1 MSGARHPLIELDWRA
16 ATQRKWAD
24 GRKRYGTEFVGLHPL
39 EELYA
44 EQIDG
49 INYAREWA
57 TRDGANLD
65 FCLSQ
70 QARLSE
76 LATET
81 REEWLR
87 IRPGGGEK

>member
-1 MSGARHPLIELDWRA
+1 MTGDRCPLILLDWRE

-24 GRKRYGTEFVGLHPL
+24 GRKLHGPEFVGLHPL
-39 EELYA
+39 QELYA

-65 FCLSQ
+65 FCLRQ
-70 QARLSE
+70 QTRLAE

-81 REEWLR
+81 RAEWLR
-87 IRPGGGEK
+87 LQGAE